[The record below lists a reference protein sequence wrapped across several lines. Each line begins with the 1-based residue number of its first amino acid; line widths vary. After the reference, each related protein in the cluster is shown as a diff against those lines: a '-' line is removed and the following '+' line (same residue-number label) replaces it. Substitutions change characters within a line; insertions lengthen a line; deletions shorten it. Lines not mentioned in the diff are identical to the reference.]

1 MSDDKAPKKPYNKI
15 VTTGMWLTLAVLVF
29 WAGGEA
35 FKKVEMYIP
44 WALAVGVLILIL
56 GLLIQF
62 RKPKVPSDSQKS

>member
-1 MSDDKAPKKPYNKI
+1 MGAEKPPRKPYNRI
-15 VTTGMWLTLAVLVF
+15 VIVGMWTTLAVLLF

-35 FKKVEMYIP
+35 FIKVESYVP

-62 RKPKVPSDSQKS
+62 RRPKDEPKKPE